1 MHVHDRNRVVY
12 DFPKLLLQK
21 GDHNILK
28 SSNYGSCKICLCNSY
43 PAFEP
48 KLVAPLPDAV
58 SLEQD

>member
-1 MHVHDRNRVVY
+1 MHVHNRNRVVY

-43 PAFEP
+43 RAVAT
-48 KLVAPLPDAV
+48 KLVSPVPVAGA
-58 SLEQD
+58 LEQD